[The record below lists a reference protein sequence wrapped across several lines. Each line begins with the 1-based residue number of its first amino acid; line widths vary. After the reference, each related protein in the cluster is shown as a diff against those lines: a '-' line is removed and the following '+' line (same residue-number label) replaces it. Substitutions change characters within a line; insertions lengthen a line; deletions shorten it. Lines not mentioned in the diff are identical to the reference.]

1 MNKLIEYEVELKNT
15 KNNYAELLSKVRT
28 IWEAMC
34 YIYVHKNIE
43 WQLWF

>member
-15 KNNYAELLSKVRT
+15 KNNYAELLSKVRK
-28 IWEAMC
+28 ICEAMC

-43 WQLWF
+43 WQL